1 MLAGLW
7 AGPVLAQH
15 DHHQHDQ
22 HQHHQHHHH
31 QHQQHQDPSHQHSHS
46 HDVGPAGA
54 TYDLRWLDAMVQH
67 HIGALRMSEL
77 VFNVGSPGVG
87 VLAHAIWREQAR
99 EIKAMGQWRR
109 VWYPQAPAYP
119 VALKAGGDADAMGGL
134 ERMGADQIEAMQM
147 MGSLP
152 SKDTRVQWFLEG
164 MIAHHGGAL
173 EMAHDALNKSS
184 HPTVRRLA
192 REIILSQRQE
202 ILALRRMLR
211 RDGLNKP
218 DYYRYDALFSL

>member
-7 AGPVLAQH
+7 AGPALAQH
-15 DHHQHDQ
+15 E
-22 HQHHQHHHH
+22 HH
-31 QHQQHQDPSHQHSHS
+31 QHQHNHHQHQAPSHHHSHSHS
-46 HDVGPAGA
+46 HDLGPAGA

-87 VLAHAIWREQAR
+87 ALAHAIWREQAR

-119 VALKAGGDADAMGGL
+119 VALKAGGNADAMGGL

-173 EMAHDALNKSS
+173 EMAHDALNKST

-192 REIILSQRQE
+192 REIIVSQRQE